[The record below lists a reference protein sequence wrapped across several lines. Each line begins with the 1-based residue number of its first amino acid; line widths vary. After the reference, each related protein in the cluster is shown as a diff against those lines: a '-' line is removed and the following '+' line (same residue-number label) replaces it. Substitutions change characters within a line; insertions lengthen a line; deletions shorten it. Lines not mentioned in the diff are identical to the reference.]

1 MVQAAL
7 AQAPLAQAPLTW
19 SQIVRLGLV
28 QTALGAIVVLT
39 TSTVN
44 RIMVIEL
51 ALPAMLPGALVGWHY
66 ALQMLRPRWGFGAD
80 QGWRITPWIIGGMA
94 VLAIGG
100 SLAALSTALMAASLP
115 LGIAVAIAAF
125 TLIGAGVGA
134 AGTSL
139 LALLAKR
146 VAPQRRPAAATIVWI
161 MMIAGF
167 AVTGI
172 TAGALLD
179 PFSLERL
186 VLVATGIS
194 LVALVVAVV
203 AVIGI
208 EGPAAAREAVP
219 AAQAAPAD
227 GRGSFLAALAE
238 VWAEPKAR
246 LFTIFIF
253 VSMLAFSGQDL
264 ILEPFAGLMYD
275 LSPGETTRL
284 SGIQNGGVLAGMV
297 TVAVLGT
304 LLREDGAGSPKLWTI
319 LGCIASAFA
328 LAGIA
333 VSGVLAPAWPIRL
346 NIFLLGY
353 ANGAYAGAAIGSM
366 MALAGTG
373 AERREG
379 TRMGVWGAS
388 QAIAFGIGGFLGTVA
403 VDVLRWATGS
413 SLIAYGSVFVVEAL
427 LFGVAAVLALRI
439 ARLSG
444 EDPLPAPT
452 RPESFALGA
461 GGG

>member
-1 MVQAAL
+1 MSQA
-7 AQAPLAQAPLTW
+7 QPIQAPLTW
-19 SQIVRLGLV
+19 SQIIRLGLV

-194 LVALVVAVV
+194 LVALVVAIV

-208 EGPAAAREAVP
+208 EGQAEPRAAAP
-219 AAQAAPAD
+219 AQAAPPVDRKAF
-227 GRGSFLAALAE
+227 RAALAD

-264 ILEPFAGLMYD
+264 ILEPFAGLMYN
-275 LSPGETTRL
+275 LTPGETTRL

-304 LLREDGAGSPKLWTI
+304 LLREDGAGSPKLWTFI
-319 LGCIASAFA
+319 GCVASAFA

-373 AERREG
+373 VERREG

-413 SLIAYGSVFVVEAL
+413 SLLAYGSVFVVEAL
-427 LFGVAAVLALRI
+427 LFGVAAMLALKI

-444 EDPLPAPT
+444 QDPLPAPA
-452 RPESFALGA
+452 RSEPSHALGA
-461 GGG
+461 EGG

>member
-1 MVQAAL
+1 MSQAQL
-7 AQAPLAQAPLTW
+7 IQAPLTW

-66 ALQMLRPRWGFGAD
+66 ALQMLRPRWGYGAD

-94 VLAIGG
+94 VLAVGG

-194 LVALVVAVV
+194 LVALVVAIV

-208 EGPAAAREAVP
+208 EGQSEPRA
-219 AAQAAPAD
+219 AAPAQVAPPAD
-227 GRGSFLAALAE
+227 RKAFRAALAD

-264 ILEPFAGLMYD
+264 ILEPFAGLMYG

-304 LLREDGAGSPKLWTI
+304 LLREDGAGSPKLWTFI
-319 LGCIASAFA
+319 GCVASAFA

-413 SLIAYGSVFVVEAL
+413 NLLAYGSVFVVEAL
-427 LFGVAAVLALRI
+427 LFGVAAMLALKI

-444 EDPLPAPT
+444 QDPLPAPA
-452 RPESFALGA
+452 RPEPSYALGA

>member
-1 MVQAAL
+1 MSQAART
-7 AQAPLAQAPLTW
+7 PTPLTW

-115 LGIAVAIAAF
+115 LGIGVAIAAF

-208 EGPAAAREAVP
+208 EGRSDRRTAAS
-219 AAQAAPAD
+219 AQVAPPAD
-227 GRGSFLAALAE
+227 RKAFRAALAD

-264 ILEPFAGLMYD
+264 ILEPFAGLMYG
-275 LSPGETTRL
+275 LTPGETTRL
-284 SGIQNGGVLAGMV
+284 SGIQNGGVLAGMI

-304 LLREDGAGSPKLWTI
+304 LLREDGAGSPKLWTFI
-319 LGCIASAFA
+319 GCIASAFA

-353 ANGAYAGAAIGSM
+353 ANGAYAGAAIGAM

-413 SLIAYGSVFVVEAL
+413 SLLAYGSVFVVEAL
-427 LFGVAAVLALRI
+427 LFGVAAVLALKI

-444 EDPLPAPT
+444 QDPLPAPA
-452 RPESFALGA
+452 RPEPSFALGA

>member
-1 MVQAAL
+1 MSQA
-7 AQAPLAQAPLTW
+7 QPIQAPLTW
-19 SQIVRLGLV
+19 SQIIRLGLV

-194 LVALVVAVV
+194 LVALVVAIV

-208 EGPAAAREAVP
+208 EGQAEPRAAAP
-219 AAQAAPAD
+219 AQAAPPVDRKAF
-227 GRGSFLAALAE
+227 RAALAD

-264 ILEPFAGLMYD
+264 ILEPFAGLMYN
-275 LSPGETTRL
+275 LTPGETTRL

-304 LLREDGAGSPKLWTI
+304 LLREDGAGSPKLWTFI
-319 LGCIASAFA
+319 GCVKPVRRFPPIPERPYRCEGSQRSGLQPAASAQ
-328 LAGIA
+328 
-333 VSGVLAPAWPIRL
+333 
-346 NIFLLGY
+346 
-353 ANGAYAGAAIGSM
+353 GSK
-366 MALAGTG
+366 
-373 AERREG
+373 
-379 TRMGVWGAS
+379 
-388 QAIAFGIGGFLGTVA
+388 
-403 VDVLRWATGS
+403 
-413 SLIAYGSVFVVEAL
+413 
-427 LFGVAAVLALRI
+427 
-439 ARLSG
+439 
-444 EDPLPAPT
+444 
-452 RPESFALGA
+452 RPV
-461 GGG
+461 

>member
-1 MVQAAL
+1 MSQA
-7 AQAPLAQAPLTW
+7 QPIQAPLTW
-19 SQIVRLGLV
+19 SQIIRLGLV

-100 SLAALSTALMAASLP
+100 SLAALSTALMAASLL

-194 LVALVVAVV
+194 LVALVVAIV

-208 EGPAAAREAVP
+208 EGQAEPRAAAP
-219 AAQAAPAD
+219 AQAAPPAD
-227 GRGSFLAALAE
+227 RKAFRAALAD

-264 ILEPFAGLMYD
+264 ILEPFAGLMYN
-275 LSPGETTRL
+275 LTPGETTRL

-304 LLREDGAGSPKLWTI
+304 LLREDGAGSPKLWTFI
-319 LGCIASAFA
+319 GCVASAFA

-413 SLIAYGSVFVVEAL
+413 SLLAYGSVFVVEAL
-427 LFGVAAVLALRI
+427 LFGVAAMLALKI

-444 EDPLPAPT
+444 QDPLPAPA
-452 RPESFALGA
+452 RSEPSYALGA

>member
-1 MVQAAL
+1 MSQAAR
-7 AQAPLAQAPLTW
+7 AQTPLTW

-134 AGTSL
+134 SGTSL

-194 LVALVVAVV
+194 LVALAVAVV

-208 EGPAAAREAVP
+208 EGRAELGTAAAVP
-219 AAQAAPAD
+219 TAAPAD
-227 GRGSFLAALAE
+227 RKAFRAALAD

-275 LSPGETTRL
+275 LTPGETTRL
-284 SGIQNGGVLAGMV
+284 SGIQNGGVLAGMI

-304 LLREDGAGSPKLWTI
+304 LLREDGAGSPKLWTFI
-319 LGCIASAFA
+319 GCIASAFA

-353 ANGAYAGAAIGSM
+353 ANGAYAGAAIGAM

-413 SLIAYGSVFVVEAL
+413 SLLAYGSVFVVEAL
-427 LFGVAAVLALRI
+427 LFGVAAVLALKI

-444 EDPLPAPT
+444 QDPLPAPA
-452 RPESFALGA
+452 RPAPSFALGA